1 MNIHDTSQRSH
12 RRRQDSRI
20 LHNELLYMGA
30 LSDDEMLLPH
40 ELTLEARLIASQVG
54 DTDAADMD
62 SMVERLIR
70 IHSR

>member
-40 ELTLEARLIASQVG
+40 ELTLEACLIASQVG